1 MYYLPERTGSLN
13 HVEQKG
19 YDFVKHCNETA
30 YAGEQDTMDDKLD
43 IANEMGKQG
52 SIFFMKG
59 SDNFRPT
66 GEFVY
71 FDPHLDGI
79 MAHRMQRH
87 IDTDVHF
94 IWQKLIAIRY
104 RKTKKYALDN
114 SRKPLKL
121 NSDLLSLLSTVL
133 VLYIVALLICCTEV
147 ENFYLEI

>member
-1 MYYLPERTGSLN
+1 
-13 HVEQKG
+13 
-19 YDFVKHCNETA
+19 
-30 YAGEQDTMDDKLD
+30 
-43 IANEMGKQG
+43 MGKQD

-79 MAHRMQRH
+79 MAHRKQRLM
-87 IDTDVHF
+87 DTGVYF
-94 IWQKLIAIRY
+94 ISQKWIAIRY

-121 NSDLLSLLSTVL
+121 NSDLLSLFSTVL
-133 VLYIVALLICCTEV
+133 VLCIVALLICCTEIVFTLTILFGNMKRCNFSVISLIFTSYSYSTCACCIGQNVFSHV
-147 ENFYLEI
+147 EIQCNKCVQL